1 MNRKLA
7 LALVVP
13 ALVAG
18 LQSCIINASSKT
30 SQTGKYVSNETFKQI
45 QPGTQQEYVLA
56 LIGEPST
63 KTQLSDGTEIWRW
76 TYRETKNSSGAVIFL
91 INTDTQN
98 ESEKSSYVQM
108 ESGVV
113 TKAWQD

>member
-7 LALVVP
+7 LALAVS

-18 LQSCIINASSKT
+18 LQGCIINASSKT

-45 QPGTQQEYVLA
+45 QPGANKDYVVA

-63 KTQLSDGTEIWRW
+63 KTQLADGTEIWRW
-76 TYRETKNSSGAVIFL
+76 TYRETKTSSGAVIFL
-91 INTDTQN
+91 INSDTQN

-108 ESGVV
+108 ENGVV